1 MKYFSMFSG
10 IGGFEH
16 GIDDKGECV
25 GFSEINK
32 EAIKI
37 YKKHFKHK
45 EYGNAE
51 RIIWSEVGDFEWL
64 VGGFPCQAFSIAGI
78 RKGFNDTRG
87 TLFFEVARC
96 LKEKRPKYFLLENV
110 KGLLSH
116 DNGRTFKRIMSTF
129 TELGYNTESM
139 VFDSI
144 NFNKGRRK
152 RVFMF
157 GTYREQENDVRERAK
172 QAVPFLSLCS
182 TRSRITSDSIQESR
196 RSSERIIRTFAR
208 LPDWL
213 DSWDSFYA

>member
-64 VGGFPCQAFSIAGI
+64 VGGFPIGWTVGI
-78 RKGFNDTRG
+78 PSTHRK
-87 TLFFEVARC
+87 RC
-96 LKEKRPKYFLLENV
+96 LGNAVTTNVITAIFEKIFE
-110 KGLLSH
+110 
-116 DNGRTFKRIMSTF
+116 
-129 TELGYNTESM
+129 
-139 VFDSI
+139 
-144 NFNKGRRK
+144 
-152 RVFMF
+152 
-157 GTYREQENDVRERAK
+157 
-172 QAVPFLSLCS
+172 
-182 TRSRITSDSIQESR
+182 
-196 RSSERIIRTFAR
+196 
-208 LPDWL
+208 
-213 DSWDSFYA
+213 